1 MRPSTVTVAVPNSV
15 VLAELSAERPGER
28 QVVADDDQVE
38 VGPLVPEQ
46 GVAHGAPD
54 EVGVGVPRGL
64 THGLEAGQA
73 GDRPARPS
81 RSISSSGVIRA

>member
-1 MRPSTVTVAVPNSV
+1 M
-15 VLAELSAERPGER
+15 LAELAAERPGER
-28 QVVADDDQVE
+28 QVVAGDDQVE

-54 EVGVGVPRGL
+54 EVGVGAPRGL

-73 GDRPARPS
+73 GDPACEAVAVDLELGCHP
-81 RSISSSGVIRA
+81 GT